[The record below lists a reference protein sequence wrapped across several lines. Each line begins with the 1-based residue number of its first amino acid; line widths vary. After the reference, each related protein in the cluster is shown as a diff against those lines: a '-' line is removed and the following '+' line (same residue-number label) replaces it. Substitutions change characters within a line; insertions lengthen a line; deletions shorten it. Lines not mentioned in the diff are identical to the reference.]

1 MIDPTAAW
9 ILIAAGGLLGGLCL
23 YFSVVLCFRNSSD
36 KRRSKVKRFGLYL
49 AAALTCF
56 FVTPAPLPAHDE
68 QLAPA
73 FVVVIFENF
82 FQTQGKPE
90 EAFWILAISISTLLL
105 LLFLIIK
112 VVDRFF
118 GSKVR
123 NSFDEAV

>member
-9 ILIAAGGLLGGLCL
+9 ILIAAGGLIGGLCFYYL
-23 YFSVVLCFRNSSD
+23 VVLLFGNFAD

-68 QLAPA
+68 KLAPA
-73 FVVVIFENF
+73 FVVAIFENF
-82 FQTQGKPE
+82 FQTQGRPE
-90 EAFWILAISISTLLL
+90 EAVWILTTSISTLLL
-105 LLFLIIK
+105 LLFLIFK

-118 GSKVR
+118 GSKAR
-123 NSFDEAV
+123 NSFGETV

>member
-9 ILIAAGGLLGGLCL
+9 IFIATGGLIGGLCFYYL
-23 YFSVVLCFRNSSD
+23 LVLCFRNSAD

-82 FQTQGKPE
+82 FQTQGGPE
-90 EAFWILAISISTLLL
+90 EAVWILTTSISTLLL
-105 LLFLIIK
+105 LLFLIFK

-118 GSKVR
+118 GSKAR
-123 NSFDEAV
+123 NSFGETV

>member
-1 MIDPTAAW
+1 MIDPTTAW
-9 ILIAAGGLLGGLCL
+9 VLIAAGGLLGAWCFF
-23 YFSVVLCFRNSSD
+23 YTVVLCFRNSSD

-68 QLAPA
+68 QFAPA

-82 FQTQGKPE
+82 FQTQGNPE
-90 EAFWILAISISTLLL
+90 EAFWILTISISTLLL
-105 LLFLIIK
+105 FIFLIFK

-118 GSKVR
+118 GHKVR
-123 NSFDEAV
+123 NPSG

>member
-9 ILIAAGGLLGGLCL
+9 ILIAAGGLVGGFCFYYAL
-23 YFSVVLCFRNSSD
+23 VLCFRNSSD
-36 KRRSKVKRFGLYL
+36 MRRSKVKRFGLFL

-56 FVTPAPLPAHDE
+56 FVTPAPLPAHDG

-82 FQTQGKPE
+82 FQTQGNPE
-90 EAFWILAISISTLLL
+90 EAFWILTISISTLLL
-105 LLFLIIK
+105 FIFLIFK

-118 GSKVR
+118 GYKVR
-123 NSFDEAV
+123 DPSG

>member
-1 MIDPTAAW
+1 LIDPTAAW
-9 ILIAAGGLLGGLCL
+9 ILIAAGGLVGGFCFYYAL
-23 YFSVVLCFRNSSD
+23 VLCFRNSSAM
-36 KRRSKVKRFGLYL
+36 RRSKVKRFGLYL

-56 FVTPAPLPAHDE
+56 FVTPAPLPAHDG

-90 EAFWILAISISTLLL
+90 EAFWILTISISTLLI

-112 VVDRFF
+112 VVERIF
-118 GSKVR
+118 GPKAR
-123 NSFDEAV
+123 NSSDETV

>member
-1 MIDPTAAW
+1 MIDPTVAW
-9 ILIAAGGLLGGLCL
+9 ILIAAGGLVGGWCF
-23 YFSVVLCFRNSSD
+23 YYSVVLCFRNYSE

-56 FVTPAPLPAHDE
+56 FITPAPLPAHNE

-82 FQTQGKPE
+82 FQTQGNPE
-90 EAFWILAISISTLLL
+90 EAFWILTISISTLS
-105 LLFLIIK
+105 LLFFLIVK

-118 GSKVR
+118 GYKVR
-123 NSFDEAV
+123 NPSG

>member
-9 ILIAAGGLLGGLCL
+9 ILIAAGGLVGGFCFYYAL
-23 YFSVVLCFRNSSD
+23 VLCFRNSSD
-36 KRRSKVKRFGLYL
+36 MRRSKVKRFGLYL

-56 FVTPAPLPAHDE
+56 FVTPAPLPAHDG

-90 EAFWILAISISTLLL
+90 EAFWILTISISTLLI

-112 VVDRFF
+112 VVERIF
-118 GSKVR
+118 GPKAR
-123 NSFDEAV
+123 NSSDETV

>member
-1 MIDPTAAW
+1 MIDPTGAW
-9 ILIAAGGLLGGLCL
+9 ILVAAGGLLGGLCF
-23 YFSVVLCFRNSSD
+23 YFSVVLCFRNSSE
-36 KRRSKVKRFGLYL
+36 KRRSSVKRFGLYL

-68 QLAPA
+68 QFAPA

-90 EAFWILAISISTLLL
+90 EAFWILIISISTLLL
-105 LLFLIIK
+105 SLFSIFK

-118 GSKVR
+118 RSKLR

>member
-1 MIDPTAAW
+1 MIDPTTAW
-9 ILIAAGGLLGGLCL
+9 ILIAAGGLLGGSCFYYL
-23 YFSVVLCFRNSSD
+23 VVLCFRNSSD

-56 FVTPAPLPAHDE
+56 FVTPAPLPAHE
-68 QLAPA
+68 GQLAPA

-90 EAFWILAISISTLLL
+90 EAFWILTISISTLLL

-112 VVDRFF
+112 VADRFF
-118 GSKVR
+118 GFKKR
-123 NSFDEAV
+123 DSFDEAA

>member
-1 MIDPTAAW
+1 LIDPTAAW
-9 ILIAAGGLLGGLCL
+9 ILIAAGGLVGGFCFYYAL
-23 YFSVVLCFRNSSD
+23 VLCFRNSSD
-36 KRRSKVKRFGLYL
+36 MRRSKVKRFGLYL

-56 FVTPAPLPAHDE
+56 FVTPAPLPAHDG

-90 EAFWILAISISTLLL
+90 EAFWILTISISTLLI

-112 VVDRFF
+112 VVERIF
-118 GSKVR
+118 GPTAR
-123 NSFDEAV
+123 NSSDETV

>member
-9 ILIAAGGLLGGLCL
+9 ILIAGGGLVGGFCF
-23 YFSVVLCFRNSSD
+23 YYAVVLCFRTSSD

-56 FVTPAPLPAHDE
+56 FVTPAPVPTHDG

-82 FQTQGKPE
+82 FQTEGAPE
-90 EAFWILAISISTLLL
+90 VAVWILIISISALLFF
-105 LLFLIIK
+105 LFLIFTVFERI
-112 VVDRFF
+112 F
-118 GSKVR
+118 GPKVR
-123 NSFDEAV
+123 NSFDETV

>member
-9 ILIAAGGLLGGLCL
+9 MFTAAGGLVGGSCF
-23 YFSVVLCFRNSSD
+23 YYSVVLCFRNSSD
-36 KRRSKVKRFGLYL
+36 KRRSKVKRFALYL

-56 FVTPAPLPAHDE
+56 FVTPAPLPAHEE

-73 FVVVIFENF
+73 FVVIIFENF
-82 FQTQGKPE
+82 FQIQGKPE
-90 EAFWILAISISTLLL
+90 DAFWILITTISTLLV

-112 VVDRFF
+112 VVDRFS

-123 NSFDEAV
+123 GSFDEAV

>member
-1 MIDPTAAW
+1 M
-9 ILIAAGGLLGGLCL
+9 GGFCFYYALVLCL
-23 YFSVVLCFRNSSD
+23 RNSSD
-36 KRRSKVKRFGLYL
+36 MRRSKVKRFGLYL

-56 FVTPAPLPAHDE
+56 FVTPAPLPAHDG

-90 EAFWILAISISTLLL
+90 EAFWILTISISTLLI

-112 VVDRFF
+112 VVERIF
-118 GSKVR
+118 GPKAR
-123 NSFDEAV
+123 NSSDETV

>member
-9 ILIAAGGLLGGLCL
+9 ILIAAGGLLGGLCV

-56 FVTPAPLPAHDE
+56 FVTPAPLPAHDA

-82 FQTQGKPE
+82 FQTQGNPE
-90 EAFWILAISISTLLL
+90 EAFWILIISISILLL

-118 GSKVR
+118 GFKVR
-123 NSFDEAV
+123 NVFDEAV

>member
-1 MIDPTAAW
+1 M
-9 ILIAAGGLLGGLCL
+9 GGICF
-23 YFSVVLCFRNSSD
+23 YWAVVLFFQNSFE
-36 KRRSKVKRFGLYL
+36 KWRSKIKRLGLYL
-49 AAALTCF
+49 AAALVCF

-105 LLFLIIK
+105 LLFLIFT

-118 GSKVR
+118 GAKVR